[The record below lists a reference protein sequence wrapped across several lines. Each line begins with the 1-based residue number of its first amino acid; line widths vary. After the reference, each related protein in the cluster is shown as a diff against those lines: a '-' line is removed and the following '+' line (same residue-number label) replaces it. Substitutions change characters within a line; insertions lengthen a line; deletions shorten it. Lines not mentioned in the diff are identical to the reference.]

1 MFKVGDLV
9 RLKRRI
15 GRNKPQEI
23 WLVLSQRSNRTGS
36 FSEYI
41 RVQSVHTGE
50 ICQYNIILLQHLK
63 SEEVCK

>member
-9 RLKRRI
+9 HLKRRI

-23 WLVLSQRSNRTGS
+23 WLVLGKGTGRAGS
-36 FSEYI
+36 FCDYI

-50 ICQYNIILLQHLK
+50 KCQYNITLLEVFK
-63 SEEVCK
+63 SDKN

>member
-15 GRNKPQEI
+15 GRNKSQEI
-23 WLVLSQRSNRTGS
+23 WLVLGKGTHRSGS
-36 FSEYI
+36 FSDYI

-50 ICQYNIILLQHLK
+50 KCQYNIILLEVLK
-63 SEEVCK
+63 SDKN

>member
-23 WLVLSQRSNRTGS
+23 WLVLGKGASRTGS
-36 FSEYI
+36 FCDYI

-50 ICQYNIILLQHLK
+50 KCQYNIILLQHLK
-63 SEEVCK
+63 SDKK